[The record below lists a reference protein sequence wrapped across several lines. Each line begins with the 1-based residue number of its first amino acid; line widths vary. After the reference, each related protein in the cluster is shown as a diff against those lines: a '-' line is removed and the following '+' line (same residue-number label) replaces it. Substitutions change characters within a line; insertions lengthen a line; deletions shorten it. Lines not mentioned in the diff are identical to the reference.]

1 MQGDFIPAVA
11 CGFSGG
17 GLSHFPN
24 GKGGKTPVEVVGER
38 GPSASWKGLILD
50 DVGMSLDA
58 YCSFVSYFFMFFLSS
73 CLICFFLIIF
83 LVFFAGSH
91 FDQEYFNLIES
102 TL

>member
-58 YCSFVSYFFMFFLSS
+58 C
-73 CLICFFLIIF
+73 CCICFLFF
-83 LVFFAGSH
+83 HVFSIKF
-91 FDQEYFNLIES
+91 FNLFFSNNILS
-102 TL
+102 VFCRLPL

>member
-58 YCSFVSYFFMFFLSS
+58 YCSFVSYFFH
-73 CLICFFLIIF
+73 
-83 LVFFAGSH
+83 VFSIKL
-91 FDQEYFNLIES
+91 FNLFFSNNILS
-102 TL
+102 VFCRLPL